1 MSRGK
6 ETPHELDANITLQAG
21 IEDALSKTTIRKSG
35 RKGGALNMSA
45 SEKSWRRGMPN
56 VWHYI
61 IFYPVGLLEE
71 MPTSHKQLTKS
82 HPPWLV
88 EPLLL

>member
-1 MSRGK
+1 MAQMNFRGGGGRKMSSW
-6 ETPHELDANITLQAG
+6 TLLTVGPAEEMPQTTKQAG
-21 IEDALSKTTIRKSG
+21 RFLPDQL
-35 RKGGALNMSA
+35 
-45 SEKSWRRGMPN
+45 SWRRGMPN
-56 VWHYI
+56 VWHYF
-61 IFYPVGLLEE
+61 FYPVGLLEE